1 MPSRPLPPPAPP
13 PPAHDDDDGIT
24 TLDEVDFGYLA
35 GSISLAQLSYGAFN
49 DRCKTQKAGDEVVEE
64 EGDCTGQRIYTGA
77 QIMVRLIYKCPW
89 LVKGQR
95 VVELGCG
102 VGAVGLLASRLG
114 PTCVVLTDGRAQTLE
129 LTRRNV
135 AAFQA
140 SASVS
145 SSSLVPHSA
154 LPLLSI
160 PTLTT
165 STSTTSTSTP
175 PSLPPSLAVHQLQWD
190 SHAAFV
196 DLFQQVDKFDVVIGT
211 ELMYYNV
218 DAMVA
223 LRAATWLLDGNVGEG
238 GEEGGGGGEGEKWLR
253 DGRGGEGGEEGGG
266 GEKKEQQNEVNK
278 CETETSVEGTRRKES
293 GSKGGLIL
301 LAHIFRDA
309 HLPYT
314 LAAAAQSLG
323 WTLLQVPM
331 DEVLSEEG
339 EGGREGG
346 VRVATAEW
354 WGSVCVLVG
363 VREGGREGGVEGM
376 LARLPRGSRVFVPYG
391 KEEGGGEDEEE
402 EGVWRWQGST

>member
-1 MPSRPLPPPAPP
+1 MPLLPAPPP

-35 GSISLAQLSYGAFN
+35 GSISIAQLSYGAFN
-49 DRCKTQKAGDEVVEE
+49 DRCKTQKGDEELEE

-77 QIMVRLIYKCPW
+77 QAMVRFLYRCPW

-129 LTRRNV
+129 LTRRNA
-135 AAFQA
+135 AAFQTLA
-140 SASVS
+140 SL
-145 SSSLVPHSA
+145 SSLSLPTSA
-154 LPLLSI
+154 LPLLSL
-160 PTLTT
+160 PTITT
-165 STSTTSTSTP
+165 STTP

-196 DLFQQVDKFDVVIGT
+196 DLLKAEKVDKFDVVIGT

-218 DAMVA
+218 DALVA
-223 LRAATWLLDGNVGEG
+223 LRAATWLLDGRVGE
-238 GEEGGGGGEGEKWLR
+238 GGGEGE
-253 DGRGGEGGEEGGG
+253 GGG
-266 GEKKEQQNEVNK
+266 QNEYQEGVDEREKN
-278 CETETSVEGTRRKES
+278 VEGTRRNDSEYMR
-293 GSKGGLIL
+293 GIIL

-314 LAAAAQSLG
+314 LAAAALSLG

-331 DEVLSEEG
+331 EEVLSEEG
-339 EGGREGG
+339 EGGREG
-346 VRVATAEW
+346 RAPLATAEW

-363 VREGGREGGVEGM
+363 VREGGREGGAEGM

-391 KEEGGGEDEEE
+391 REEGGEEGGEED